1 VVFYWAKNDRDK
13 IRRYLTV
20 GLFNVGSIALGL
32 VAWMLPIVS
41 LMRFKKKNN
50 DNWAIL
56 SIMSISACAVSL
68 FFQINYN
75 NHLVRIEDWSALM
88 DTTGAVV
95 FVSGVLLVVTLLL
108 NLVTVVVYRTEKN
121 HNKKNSSIF

>member
-50 DNWAIL
+50 DKWAIL

-68 FFQINYN
+68 FFQIVYS
-75 NHLVRIEDWSALM
+75 NHLVKIEDWSALM

-95 FVSGVLLVVTLLL
+95 FVSSVLLVVTFLL
-108 NLVTVVVYRTEKN
+108 NLVTVVVYNNGTK
-121 HNKKNSSIF
+121 I